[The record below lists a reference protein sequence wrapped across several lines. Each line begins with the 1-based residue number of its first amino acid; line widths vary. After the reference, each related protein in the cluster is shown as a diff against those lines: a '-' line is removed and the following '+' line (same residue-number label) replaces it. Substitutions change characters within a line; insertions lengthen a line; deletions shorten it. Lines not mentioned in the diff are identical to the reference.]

1 MTEYDETIPRVY
13 PRESTL
19 HAPAA
24 KRRSEEEP
32 RALPGPP
39 RMKPPHNGV
48 GPTLPG
54 KHTQRGTRPSPPSG
68 WSLWWPVAAGLLLA
82 VFAPGLREMALLW
95 DPWGM
100 RFLFPY
106 VLLPG
111 QPELGLGDELTRT
124 LPRLM
129 LYLQFPI
136 EGLLTKINLS
146 RGVRLS
152 GALSQLV
159 FLHAIGALVLFL
171 VSGTTPP

>member
-1 MTEYDETIPRVY
+1 
-13 PRESTL
+13 
-19 HAPAA
+19 
-24 KRRSEEEP
+24 
-32 RALPGPP
+32 
-39 RMKPPHNGV
+39 
-48 GPTLPG
+48 
-54 KHTQRGTRPSPPSG
+54 
-68 WSLWWPVAAGLLLA
+68 
-82 VFAPGLREMALLW
+82 MALLW